1 MLRFKVGRMRRCSAG
16 RRERGH
22 GVLQGRVS
30 ALLAVL
36 IALGGC
42 ATRAQQEVSR
52 IQGIAAANAPV
63 IDACWARA
71 VASPP
76 HQALK
81 GKMGDNSDALTL
93 AMKTNA
99 EKATPEEA
107 AQMLSLQR
115 DYLAPCRK
123 IALESAG
130 KVHPTIVAI
139 LAESYAKA
147 EANSANL
154 VAYKISWGEFVMEN
168 QAIVNQRR
176 AELLAAGE
184 SIQRSLS
191 ESP

>member
-1 MLRFKVGRMRRCSAG
+1 VFARPIADRLARFARKAT
-16 RRERGH
+16 
-22 GVLQGRVS
+22 VLIIQGRVTVS
-30 ALLAVL
+30 FCATL

-42 ATRAQQEVSR
+42 ATKAQQEVSR
-52 IQGIAAANAPV
+52 IEGIAAASAPV
-63 IDACWARA
+63 INACWARA

-76 HQALK
+76 HQALR
-81 GKMGDNSDALTL
+81 GKMGDDSDALTL

-99 EKATPEEA
+99 EKATSAEA
-107 AQMLSLQR
+107 AQMVSLQR

-147 EANSANL
+147 EANAADL
-154 VAYKISWGEFVMEN
+154 VAYKIGWGEFVTEN

-176 AELLAAGE
+176 GELLLAGE

-191 ESP
+191 KSP

>member
-1 MLRFKVGRMRRCSAG
+1 MRRCS
-16 RRERGH
+16 
-22 GVLQGRVS
+22 S
-30 ALLAVL
+30 ALLLAL
-36 IALGGC
+36 IALVGC
-42 ATRAQQEVSR
+42 ATKAQHEVSR
-52 IQGIAAANAPV
+52 IQGIAAANAPL

-93 AMKTNA
+93 PMKTNA

-107 AQMLSLQR
+107 AQMVSLQWN
-115 DYLAPCRK
+115 YLAPCRK

-130 KVHPTIVAI
+130 KVDPAIVAI

-147 EANSANL
+147 EANAANL
-154 VAYKISWGEFVMEN
+154 VAYRISWGEFVMEN

-176 AELLAAGE
+176 AGLLAAGE
-184 SIQRSLS
+184 NIQKSLS
-191 ESP
+191 RSP

>member
-1 MLRFKVGRMRRCSAG
+1 MTASPIVAIDSPAICWSIFCRMLRF
-16 RRERGH
+16 
-22 GVLQGRVS
+22 RVR
-30 ALLAVL
+30 LLAAL

-42 ATRAQQEVSR
+42 ATKAQQEVSR

-63 IDACWARA
+63 VDACWARA

-107 AQMLSLQR
+107 AQMLSLQWN
-115 DYLAPCRK
+115 YLAPCRK

-130 KVHPTIVAI
+130 KVHPAIVAI
-139 LAESYAKA
+139 LTESYAKA
-147 EANSANL
+147 EATLRTS
-154 VAYKISWGEFVMEN
+154 SPT
-168 QAIVNQRR
+168 RS
-176 AELLAAGE
+176 AGE
-184 SIQRSLS
+184 NS
-191 ESP
+191 

>member
-1 MLRFKVGRMRRCSAG
+1 MRRCS
-16 RRERGH
+16 
-22 GVLQGRVS
+22 S
-30 ALLAVL
+30 ALLATL
-36 IALGGC
+36 LALGGC
-42 ATRAQQEVSR
+42 ATTAQQEVSR
-52 IQGIAAANAPV
+52 IQGIAVANAPV

-93 AMKTNA
+93 VMKTNT

-123 IALESAG
+123 IALESAA

-139 LAESYAKA
+139 LAESYARA
-147 EANSANL
+147 EANFADL

-184 SIQRSLS
+184 NIQRSLS
-191 ESP
+191 RSP

>member
-1 MLRFKVGRMRRCSAG
+1 MRRCSEG
-16 RRERGH
+16 RREGGH
-22 GVLQGRVS
+22 GVLRGRAP
-30 ALLAVL
+30 ALLAAL
-36 IALGGC
+36 LALGGC
-42 ATRAQQEVSR
+42 ATKAQQEVSR
-52 IQGIAAANAPV
+52 IQGIAATSAPV

-81 GKMGDNSDALTL
+81 GKMGDNSEALTL

-139 LAESYAKA
+139 LAESYARA
-147 EANSANL
+147 EANAANL
-154 VAYKISWGEFVMEN
+154 VAYKISWGDFVMEN

-184 SIQRSLS
+184 SIQRSLGG
-191 ESP
+191 SP

>member
-1 MLRFKVGRMRRCSAG
+1 MRRCSEG
-16 RRERGH
+16 RLERCH
-22 GVLQGRVS
+22 GVLQGRAS

-42 ATRAQQEVSR
+42 ATKAQQEVSR
-52 IQGIAAANAPV
+52 IQGIAAASAPV

-130 KVHPTIVAI
+130 KVHPAIVAI

-147 EANSANL
+147 EANSGNL

-184 SIQRSLS
+184 SIQKSLS
-191 ESP
+191 RSP

>member
-1 MLRFKVGRMRRCSAG
+1 MSATWSG
-16 RRERGH
+16 ARPSKGHDCFTGSLLVNLLPNAGH

-42 ATRAQQEVSR
+42 ATKAQQEVSR

-93 AMKTNA
+93 AMRTNA
-99 EKATPEEA
+99 EKATPTG
-107 AQMLSLQR
+107 QL
-115 DYLAPCRK
+115 
-123 IALESAG
+123 
-130 KVHPTIVAI
+130 
-139 LAESYAKA
+139 
-147 EANSANL
+147 
-154 VAYKISWGEFVMEN
+154 
-168 QAIVNQRR
+168 
-176 AELLAAGE
+176 
-184 SIQRSLS
+184 
-191 ESP
+191 

>member
-1 MLRFKVGRMRRCSAG
+1 M
-16 RRERGH
+16 ERGH
-22 GVLQGRVS
+22 GVLQGRAS

-36 IALGGC
+36 IAVGGC
-42 ATRAQQEVSR
+42 ATKAQQEVSR
-52 IQGIAAANAPV
+52 IQGIAVANAPV
-63 IDACWARA
+63 IDACWRRA

-115 DYLAPCRK
+115 DYLAPCRN

-139 LAESYAKA
+139 LAESYARA

-154 VAYKISWGEFVMEN
+154 VAYKISWGEFVTEN

-176 AELLAAGE
+176 AQLLAAGE
-184 SIQRSLS
+184 SIQKSLS
-191 ESP
+191 QPP